1 MSITALILW
10 ALLALLLL
18 VLLTA
23 ATRPDHFRVERVL
36 LMSAP
41 AATVHAAINDFRAWA
56 AWSPWEKIDPTMQR
70 TYSGEVS
77 GKGAVYAWSGNGKA
91 GAGRMEILESV
102 PERITIR
109 IDFFKPFAASNT
121 VEFTLAA
128 EGNGTR
134 VSWAMYGPSP
144 YISKLMGLA
153 FNLDKMIGRDFE
165 AGLAN
170 MRAVTESQR

>member
-1 MSITALILW
+1 MSTTALILW

-23 ATRPDHFRVERVL
+23 ATRPDSFRVERVL
-36 LMSAP
+36 QLGAP
-41 AATVHAAINDFRAWA
+41 AATVHAAINDFRSWA

-70 TYSGEVS
+70 TYSGEAS

-91 GAGRMEILESV
+91 GAGRMEILQSA
-102 PERITIR
+102 PECITIR

-121 VEFTLAA
+121 VEFTLTA

-134 VSWAMYGPSP
+134 VCWAMFGPSP
-144 YISKLMGLA
+144 YISKLMGLV
-153 FNLDKMIGRDFE
+153 FNLDKMIGKDFE
-165 AGLAN
+165 AGLQN
-170 MRAVTESQR
+170 MRAVTQSQR

>member
-1 MSITALILW
+1 MSTTALILW
-10 ALLALLLL
+10 ALLALVLLI
-18 VLLTA
+18 LLTA

-36 LMSAP
+36 QVSAP

-70 TYSGEVS
+70 TYSGEAS

-91 GAGRMEILESV
+91 GAGRMEILESA
-102 PERITIR
+102 PASITIR

-121 VEFTLAA
+121 VEFTLTA
-128 EGNGTR
+128 ESDGTR

-144 YISKLMGLA
+144 YISKLMGLV